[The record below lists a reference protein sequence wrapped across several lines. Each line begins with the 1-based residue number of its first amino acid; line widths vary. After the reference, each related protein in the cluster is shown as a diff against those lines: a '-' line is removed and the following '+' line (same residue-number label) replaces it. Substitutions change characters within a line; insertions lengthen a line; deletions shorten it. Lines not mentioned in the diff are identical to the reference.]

1 MSKDLHPLSY
11 PESSV
16 KPVPQE
22 AKSFKMNRDDIRSAE
37 LDFFIAERMAME
49 LPEQKQI
56 VENSIKAGLPEIQV
70 SPYEGHVLSLLLQM
84 MKAKRGV
91 EIGTLGGYSTSW
103 ICRALE
109 RVEGARVDC
118 LELSPK
124 FAAVATE
131 NLKRWEGFF
140 EIHVGP
146 ALKTL
151 DTSLSDLKDLDFVF
165 IDADKN
171 NYLNYFEWA
180 WPRIRKGGVILIDN
194 FYLWGGVY
202 FRGEDFP
209 EAYAANIPGG
219 ILSKERWESMKAL
232 WSRLESLGSKASKT
246 ILSTSEGLGVVLK
259 N

>member
-1 MSKDLHPLSY
+1 MTTDLHPLSF

-16 KPVPQE
+16 KKAAPE
-22 AKSFKMNRDDIRSAE
+22 TLSFKMNRGDIRSAE
-37 LDFFIAERMAME
+37 LDAYIADRMSLE
-49 LPEQKQI
+49 SSEQKSI
-56 VENSIKAGLPEIQV
+56 VDNSIRAGLPEIHV
-70 SPYEGHVLSLLLQM
+70 SAYEGHLLSLLLKM
-84 MKAKRGV
+84 MCARRGV

-109 RVEGARVDC
+109 GQANARVDC

-131 NLKRWEGFF
+131 NLAKWQGLF

-151 DTSLSDLKDLDFVF
+151 QDKLADAKDLDFVF
-165 IDADKN
+165 IDADKM

-202 FRGEDFP
+202 FRGDKLPLE
-209 EAYAANIPGG
+209 YSNTVPGG
-219 ILSKERWESMKAL
+219 ILSEERWKHMKAL
-232 WSRLESLGSKASKT
+232 WQRLEDLGPAASKT

-259 N
+259 V